1 MYSKIRPLACGEKTL
16 TSGIDDADVSLKVI
30 AVGDAAVGKTSIA
43 GRYVTGSFESSY
55 KATIGT
61 DIFRKIVT
69 VEGRRI
75 ALLIY
80 DTAGQ
85 ERFRNLVERYFIG
98 AIGALMVYD
107 ITNRDSF
114 DNLPTWSRQVDK
126 HAGESLKIVI
136 GNKIDLKDQRV
147 VEEKEGQG
155 MGKQLGAEFIETSA
169 KDGDNIENVFE
180 RIALYAIN
188 RVRGRVP

>member
-1 MYSKIRPLACGEKTL
+1 M

-30 AVGDAAVGKTSIA
+30 AVGDAAVGKTSIV
-43 GRYVTGSFESSY
+43 GRYVTGAFESSY

-61 DIFRKIVT
+61 DIFRKIVH

-75 ALLIY
+75 ALLCY

-98 AIGALMVYD
+98 AIGALLVYD
-107 ITNRDSF
+107 ITNRESF
-114 DNLPTWSRQVDK
+114 ENLPTWTHQVDK
-126 HAGESLKIVI
+126 HAEGALKIVI
-136 GNKIDLKDQRV
+136 GNKIDLKSERRV
-147 VEEKEGQG
+147 SGEEGQG
-155 MGKQLGAEFIETSA
+155 MSQQLEAEFIETSA
-169 KDGDNIENVFE
+169 KDGLNIEPVFE
-180 RIALYAIN
+180 RIAHYAVD

>member
-1 MYSKIRPLACGEKTL
+1 MKSFACGDEL
-16 TSGIDDADVSLKVI
+16 ELSSGIDDADVSLKVI

-61 DIFRKIVT
+61 DIFRKLVT

-98 AIGALMVYD
+98 SIGALLVYD
-107 ITNRDSF
+107 VTNRESF
-114 DNLPTWSRQVDK
+114 DNLPTWARQVDR
-126 HAGESLKIVI
+126 HANQALKICI
-136 GNKIDLKDQRV
+136 GNKIDLKDERIV
-147 VEEKEGQG
+147 DEKEGVG
-155 MGKQLGAEFIETSA
+155 MGRQLGAEFIETSA
-169 KDGDNIENVFE
+169 KEGDNIETVFE
-180 RIALYAIN
+180 RIALYAID
-188 RVRGRVP
+188 RVRGRIP

>member
-1 MYSKIRPLACGEKTL
+1 MKT
-16 TSGIDDADVSLKVI
+16 GIDDADVSLKVI

-61 DIFRKIVT
+61 DIFRKLVT

-107 ITNRDSF
+107 ITNRESF
-114 DNLPTWSRQVDK
+114 ENLPTWSRQVDR
-126 HAGESLKIVI
+126 HAGGSLKIVI
-136 GNKIDLKDQRV
+136 GNKIDLVNERV
-147 VEEKEGQG
+147 VDEEEGQG
-155 MGKQLGAEFIETSA
+155 MGRQLGAEFIETSA
-169 KDGDNIENVFE
+169 KDGNNIENVFE
-180 RIALYAIN
+180 RIALYAID
-188 RVRGRVP
+188 RVRGRIP